1 MQVGNSQ
8 KWAFFCHIK
17 CMTEKRLA
25 YKMCKRVL
33 FILTG
38 KQINK
43 LPENHIVRR
52 MLEDLQYSADS
63 LLRCSNPEA
72 AIKLYQKVI
81 NSSCENVKEKI
92 NELII

>member
-1 MQVGNSQ
+1 MQVENSQ

-17 CMTEKRLA
+17 CMAEKRLA

-81 NSSCENVKEKI
+81 NSSCENAKEKI

>member
-1 MQVGNSQ
+1 MQVENNQ

-52 MLEDLQYSADS
+52 MLEDLQYSTDS

>member
-1 MQVGNSQ
+1 MQVENNQ

-63 LLRCSNPEA
+63 LLRCSNPKA

>member
-1 MQVGNSQ
+1 MQVENSQ
-8 KWAFFCHIK
+8 KWAFFRHIK

-43 LPENHIVRR
+43 LPENHIMRR

>member
-1 MQVGNSQ
+1 MQVENNQ

-52 MLEDLQYSADS
+52 MLEDLQYNADS

>member
-1 MQVGNSQ
+1 
-8 KWAFFCHIK
+8 
-17 CMTEKRLA
+17 MTEKRLA

-72 AIKLYQKVI
+72 SIKLYQKVI